1 MERGRTGDFV
11 PTIAGGVAC
20 QGFVPQPLPPSPQL
34 VLDEALQACL
44 GETLLE
50 LGRLDSV
57 ASLLPDVR
65 LFLYSYVRKEAVM
78 SSRIEGTQS
87 SLSDL
92 MLYELDGVPG
102 VPLDDVQEVS
112 CYVKALEL
120 GLSRI
125 AEGMPL
131 SRRLLCEMHAA
142 LMTSGRGVQRQP
154 GEFRQSQVWI
164 GGHRPD
170 QASFVPPPPQHL
182 AACIGQLERFLNDVD
197 GTTSPVL
204 KAALAH
210 VQFETIHPFLDGNG
224 RLGRLLISLILAE
237 AKVLSEPLLYLSLH
251 FKRHRRTYYELL
263 QQVRTHG
270 DWEAWVRFFLEAV
283 QQTAAQAVATAKSLL
298 ARHAADKVRC
308 GTLGRQA
315 GSATKVLEALAARP
329 IASVAALTE
338 RTGLTP
344 ATAGKCLETLTAL
357 GIVRELTGHKRNRL
371 FAYTAVLEILE
382 RETFPED

>member
-1 MERGRTGDFV
+1 
-11 PTIAGGVAC
+11 
-20 QGFVPQPLPPSPQL
+20 L
-34 VLDEALQACL
+34 VLDEALQTCL

-50 LGRLDSV
+50 LGRLDAV

-92 MLYELDGVPG
+92 MLYELDGMPG

-112 CYVKALEL
+112 CYVQALEL
-120 GLSRI
+120 GLARI
-125 AEGMPL
+125 KEGMPL
-131 SRRLLCEMHAA
+131 SRRLLCEIHAA

-197 GTTSPVL
+197 GKTSPVM

-237 AKVLSEPLLYLSLH
+237 AKVLTQPLLYLSLY

-270 DWEAWVRFFLEAV
+270 DWEAWVIFFLGAV

-298 ARHAADKVRC
+298 ARHAADKLRC
-308 GTLGRQA
+308 STLGRQA
-315 GSATKVLEALAARP
+315 GSTSKVLEALAARP
-329 IASVAALTE
+329 IASVAALNE

-344 ATAGKCLETLTAL
+344 ATTGKCLETLTEL